1 MTQKEGTKRFQILD
15 GSMLKLI
22 AVVTM
27 LIDHTAVFLMQNN
40 TTVLLRVSG
49 YTLTLYTLMRTIGR
63 ISFPIY
69 AFLLAEGY
77 LHTRDVRQYS
87 LNLLLFAILSE
98 IPWNLEH
105 TGTYL
110 YPSSQ
115 NVFFTLFLGLAG
127 IWVMDRFRDD
137 IRRQAPLLLGLLL
150 MTFLIKSDYGCRGFA
165 FILLM
170 YLLRDSRLHRA
181 VVGSCILSST
191 WKAGLAFIPISLYNG
206 KRGFVKGDLLKY
218 FFYAVYPLHML
229 VIYYI
234 RYRM

>member
-150 MTFLIKSDYGCRGFA
+150 MTFLIKSDYGCR
-165 FILLM
+165 
-170 YLLRDSRLHRA
+170 
-181 VVGSCILSST
+181 
-191 WKAGLAFIPISLYNG
+191 
-206 KRGFVKGDLLKY
+206 
-218 FFYAVYPLHML
+218 
-229 VIYYI
+229 
-234 RYRM
+234 